1 MWMAAGSSL
10 VDWSGGWSAG
20 AQLGWLVTGM
30 LAGWLDG
37 RVADEAATN
46 NGTVLQSDILSHARS
61 KNASK

>member
-1 MWMAAGSSL
+1 MAAGLSL
-10 VDWSGGWSAG
+10 ASWSGGWSAG
-20 AQLGWLVTGM
+20 TRPGWLVTGW

-46 NGTVLQSDILSHARS
+46 NGTVLQSDILSHDRS